1 MKVFTYTL
9 YKEFCDLYTE
19 INGSIAVNSF
29 QIELARKDIIL
40 LSKVSMVIYI
50 RLVNVP
56 AQKTLNS
63 YILTS
68 QRVLIPLMN

>member
-19 INGSIAVNSF
+19 INGLIAVNSF
-29 QIELARKDIIL
+29 QIEFARKDIIL
-40 LSKVSMVIYI
+40 LSKVSIVIYI

-56 AQKTLNS
+56 A
-63 YILTS
+63 
-68 QRVLIPLMN
+68 